1 MLTAVRRLQTAV
13 LLSMAAFAA
22 GCGHPAEK
30 ALVDQFFSV
39 SRLRDRTAAQS
50 VATVFFDPKDQG
62 IVRHFTIRSVTAE
75 ENSGGV
81 VSKNVTIDAAV
92 ESLAGEQAEKTI
104 FVTMQ
109 RRSNAAWMITGVTV
123 AAADPSHPRR

>member
-13 LLSMAAFAA
+13 LFSMATLAA
-22 GCGHPAEK
+22 SCGHPAEK

-50 VATVFFDPKDQG
+50 VATVFFDPRDQG
-62 IVRHFTIRSVTAE
+62 VVRHFTIRSVTHE
-75 ENSGGV
+75 EVSDGV
-81 VSKNVTIDAAV
+81 ASKNVTIDASV
-92 ESLAGEQAEKTI
+92 ESLAGEKAEKTI
-104 FVTMQ
+104 FLTMQ

-123 AAADPSHPRR
+123 ATADPSHPRR

>member
-13 LLSMAAFAA
+13 LFSIATLA
-22 GCGHPAEK
+22 GSCGPPAEK

-62 IVRHFTIRSVTAE
+62 VVRHFTIRSVTPE
-75 ENSGGV
+75 EVSDGV
-81 VSKNVTIDAAV
+81 ASKNVTIDASV
-92 ESLAGEQAEKTI
+92 ESLAGEKAEKTI
-104 FVTMQ
+104 FLTIQ
-109 RRSNAAWMITGVTV
+109 RRPNAAWMITGVTV
-123 AAADPSHPRR
+123 AAADPSH

>member
-1 MLTAVRRLQTAV
+1 MLTVVRRLRIAV
-13 LLSMAAFAA
+13 LLSMVTLTAA
-22 GCGHPAEK
+22 CGHPAEK

-50 VATVFFDPKDQG
+50 VATVFFDPNDQG
-62 IVRHFTIRSVTAE
+62 IVRRFTIRSVTPDE
-75 ENSGGV
+75 ESGGV
-81 VSKNVTIDAAV
+81 VSKNVKIDASV
-92 ESLAGEQAEKTI
+92 ESLAGEKAEKTI

-109 RRSNAAWMITGVTV
+109 RRPNAPWMITGVTV

>member
-1 MLTAVRRLQTAV
+1 MLTAVRRLQTAM
-13 LLSMAAFAA
+13 LLSMATLTAV
-22 GCGHPAEK
+22 CGHPAEK
-30 ALVDQFFSV
+30 ALAEQFFSA

-62 IVRHFTIRSVTAE
+62 IVRHFTVRSVTPE
-75 ENSGGV
+75 EESGGV
-81 VSKNVTIDAAV
+81 ASKNVTIDAAV

-104 FVTMQ
+104 FMTMQ
-109 RRSNAAWMITGVTV
+109 RRPDAAWMITGVTV

>member
-1 MLTAVRRLQTAV
+1 MLTAVRILQTVV
-13 LLSMAAFAA
+13 LLAMATLTAA
-22 GCGHPAEK
+22 CGHPAEK

-62 IVRHFTIRSVTAE
+62 LVRHFTIRSVTPE
-75 ENSGGV
+75 EESSGV
-81 VSKNVTIDAAV
+81 ASKNVTIDASV
-92 ESLAGEQAEKTI
+92 ESLAGEQADKTI

-109 RRSNAAWMITGVTV
+109 RRPNAAWMITGVTV
-123 AAADPSHPRR
+123 VAADPSHPRR